1 MKVWKKKF
9 TSRSAVTTAVL
20 VALFSLQTVTAAD
33 YVRGTIQTTDYGQV
47 QGSLDKNQIL
57 SWKGIPYAKPPVGEL
72 RWKAPENPDA
82 WTGVKEAIVA
92 PDVFVQTNNRGGAS
106 GTEENLTLT
115 IYRPDTEE
123 KNLPVFV
130 YIHGGNNQTG
140 SAKDLDPTAFIQKT
154 PSVVVLMDYRLGLL
168 GFNNLPALKTGN
180 GEEDSGNYALL
191 DIAKSL
197 EWIQENIDGFGGNPK
212 NVTLTGFSAGGR
224 DAMVALI
231 SPIFK
236 GKFQKAI
243 SFSGGLTV
251 SDPIES
257 QKLLAGIVAKLVV
270 EDKVKE
276 TKEEAEAWL
285 LSDAEEVREYLY
297 ALPAERLAGA
307 IGSARIRMTAFPHLF
322 GDGVVIPKEG
332 FDTKKFNDVP
342 LMMLTG
348 STEFSYYLINDAHFA
363 AAKKDGSLLK
373 NEELLKEFRFANKYG
388 GELYRDFNTELGA
401 KKLAGAYHAPMYTTE
416 IKWGSNPE
424 IVGTEMAEYFGSH
437 HGIFTWFLTE
447 SPVGSLTYKSY
458 PNAYANEG
466 AKELAKTFQQYVGN
480 FIQTG
485 NPNKGSH
492 KGLTE
497 WKAWS
502 QKKGGA
508 AQLVLD
514 ADAHKASAEMNYKH
528 STTEE
533 ILAKVD
539 ADTTLSPERKE
550 EIIKEVMNGRWFSQ
564 PLDAHYNNDTNK
576 VQQK

>member
-20 VALFSLQTVTAAD
+20 VALFSFQTVMATD

-47 QGSLDKNQIL
+47 QGSLDENQIL
-57 SWKGIPYAKPPVGEL
+57 SWKGIPYAKPPVREL

-123 KNLPVFV
+123 KDLPVFV

-231 SPIFK
+231 SPVFE
-236 GKFQKAI
+236 GKFQKVI

-251 SDPIES
+251 SDPVES
-257 QKLLAGIVAKLVV
+257 QKLLAGIVA
-270 EDKVKE
+270 
-276 TKEEAEAWL
+276 
-285 LSDAEEVREYLY
+285 
-297 ALPAERLAGA
+297 
-307 IGSARIRMTAFPHLF
+307 
-322 GDGVVIPKEG
+322 
-332 FDTKKFNDVP
+332 
-342 LMMLTG
+342 
-348 STEFSYYLINDAHFA
+348 
-363 AAKKDGSLLK
+363 
-373 NEELLKEFRFANKYG
+373 
-388 GELYRDFNTELGA
+388 
-401 KKLAGAYHAPMYTTE
+401 
-416 IKWGSNPE
+416 
-424 IVGTEMAEYFGSH
+424 
-437 HGIFTWFLTE
+437 
-447 SPVGSLTYKSY
+447 
-458 PNAYANEG
+458 
-466 AKELAKTFQQYVGN
+466 
-480 FIQTG
+480 
-485 NPNKGSH
+485 
-492 KGLTE
+492 
-497 WKAWS
+497 
-502 QKKGGA
+502 
-508 AQLVLD
+508 
-514 ADAHKASAEMNYKH
+514 
-528 STTEE
+528 
-533 ILAKVD
+533 
-539 ADTTLSPERKE
+539 
-550 EIIKEVMNGRWFSQ
+550 
-564 PLDAHYNNDTNK
+564 
-576 VQQK
+576 